1 MLTRILSLAGLTCLI
16 FTTASTCLAN
26 DEDEAEPAAT
36 TESPA
41 HHSIALLAG
50 PTQVYNKKY
59 RTYVSSLL
67 NKEAGTYLSTYLRYQ
82 YQPDGVVRHAALDV
96 ELQNLS
102 AKEKE
107 SYDGGTI
114 SVSYESA
121 ALVGGLRY
129 FAQPPTPGWDHVAIS
144 IGVNGGF
151 ATSKIKV
158 SSPTGE
164 FEFTE
169 KTDLIAGVVGGILY
183 RVAMGAFVVG
193 DLYLGARASLVAGA
207 GYAF

>member
-1 MLTRILSLAGLTCLI
+1 MVSRFFSFVPLAFLI
-16 FTTASTCLAN
+16 FSTAAMCQAAG
-26 DEDEAEPAAT
+26 EDEVSTAVT
-36 TESPA
+36 TETPG

-50 PTQVYNKKY
+50 PTQVYSIKY

-82 YQPDGVVRHAALDV
+82 FQPDGVVRHLALDV

-107 SYDGGTI
+107 SYDGGTV
-114 SVSYESA
+114 SVSYESS

-129 FAQPPTPGWDHVAIS
+129 FAQPPTPGWDRIGIS
-144 IGVNGGF
+144 LGVNGGF

-169 KTDLIAGVVGGILY
+169 RTELIAGVVGGLLY
-183 RVAMGAFVVG
+183 RVGMGAFVVG
-193 DLYLGARASLVAGA
+193 DIYLGARASLVGGA